1 MSVVQ
6 AVIDKLTGFNRNGRT
21 AVKIIFDIVL
31 IVISYTLCYAIRFDW
46 KIPPKYMFLMLKTIP
61 VVVVAS
67 ECVLLV
73 FRSYAAFWVYWS
85 ATELKRLLAAHTL
98 SVASL
103 LALDIA
109 VHSVRIPISI
119 YIMYWFIAF
128 LALTGFR
135 AVCRWILVNW
145 FVNRRRTSRSKKNR
159 LLVVG
164 AGNAGEMLLHQ
175 VAKNP
180 SLPFRIVGLIDDNKQ
195 KHNRSIHGIRVIG
208 ASDVI
213 PTVVQSKK
221 VDEVVIAIPSATSN
235 QMQRIV
241 QICEKCSVPFRT
253 VPGPREIVD
262 GRVSF
267 NRLRPVLIDD
277 LLGREQHE
285 IDLLRVGRL
294 LNGKTVLVTG
304 AAGSIG
310 SELCM
315 QIMSFSPKSVVAIDK
330 DENGIFHLSN
340 RLSELGNACCVV
352 ANAANRKKM
361 EALFERHRPE
371 IIFHAAA
378 YKHVPCM
385 EAAPDEAILNNLEST
400 ITVMDCASASGAGKF
415 VQISTDKAV
424 NPSNIMGAS
433 KRLCELIV
441 QNQTLKGKG
450 GFLSVRFGNVI
461 GSQGSVVTV
470 FERQIKEGKPLT
482 VTHPDMKR
490 FFMTIPEACRLVLEA
505 AALGEG
511 GCIFGLNM
519 GEPIRIVDLAKQMI
533 ALAGIT
539 GDDQISIKFTG
550 IRSGEKLEEE
560 LWYPF
565 EKPMVSDNPNILYVK
580 NTNIIPEHLDDRIQC
595 ILELARKMEIQ
606 SMISKIKEVIPEYKP
621 V

>member
-1 MSVVQ
+1 
-6 AVIDKLTGFNRNGRT
+6 
-21 AVKIIFDIVL
+21 
-31 IVISYTLCYAIRFDW
+31 
-46 KIPPKYMFLMLKTIP
+46 
-61 VVVVAS
+61 
-67 ECVLLV
+67 
-73 FRSYAAFWVYWS
+73 
-85 ATELKRLLAAHTL
+85 
-98 SVASL
+98 
-103 LALDIA
+103 
-109 VHSVRIPISI
+109 
-119 YIMYWFIAF
+119 
-128 LALTGFR
+128 
-135 AVCRWILVNW
+135 
-145 FVNRRRTSRSKKNR
+145 
-159 LLVVG
+159 
-164 AGNAGEMLLHQ
+164 
-175 VAKNP
+175 
-180 SLPFRIVGLIDDNKQ
+180 
-195 KHNRSIHGIRVIG
+195 
-208 ASDVI
+208 
-213 PTVVQSKK
+213 
-221 VDEVVIAIPSATSN
+221 
-235 QMQRIV
+235 
-241 QICEKCSVPFRT
+241 
-253 VPGPREIVD
+253 
-262 GRVSF
+262 
-267 NRLRPVLIDD
+267 
-277 LLGREQHE
+277 
-285 IDLLRVGRL
+285 
-294 LNGKTVLVTG
+294 
-304 AAGSIG
+304 
-310 SELCM
+310 
-315 QIMSFSPKSVVAIDK
+315 MSFSPKSVVAIDK

-580 NTNIIPEHLDDRIQC
+580 NTNIIPEHLDDPIQC